1 MKLKTIHLLGIAIGM
16 AGALAFG
23 GHAIAQDALVAP
35 GLAIPHMDPMNGKKL
50 FASKGCV
57 VCHQVHGIGG
67 TDSPSLDITK
77 MDPVMSPF
85 DFFAKMWRG
94 ASAMIGMQNKE
105 LGYQVKF
112 TGQELADIVA
122 FLHNRDAEQT
132 FTEADIPDNIKKLM
146 EGDEDTGGKGMMGGN
161 GGGTMGGGGMM
172 GK

>member
-1 MKLKTIHLLGIAIGM
+1 MTSRIIRLLSF
-16 AGALAFG
+16 ALGLAATAALGNVAF
-23 GHAIAQDALVAP
+23 AQDDLVAP
-35 GLAIPHMDPMNGKKL
+35 GLVIPHMDPMNGKKL

-94 ASAMIGMQNKE
+94 ADKMIEMQNEE

-112 TGQELADIVA
+112 TGQEIADIIA

-146 EGDEDTGGKGMMGGN
+146 EEDEDSGGGMGKGGMMGGS
-161 GGGTMGGGGMM
+161 GDGMM

>member
-1 MKLKTIHLLGIAIGM
+1 
-16 AGALAFG
+16 
-23 GHAIAQDALVAP
+23 
-35 GLAIPHMDPMNGKKL
+35 MNGKKL

-94 ASAMIGMQNKE
+94 ASAMIEMQNKE

-112 TGQELADIVA
+112 SGQEIADIVA

-146 EGDEDTGGKGMMGGN
+146 EEDDDSGGGMGEGGMMGGS
-161 GGGTMGGGGMM
+161 GGGMM